1 MPVGGRQRRG
11 IGTGDSQGQSEKEKA
26 PAMKPGLV
34 TPLGT
39 SASEVPRD

>member
-26 PAMKPGLV
+26 ARHSILPCHHRQHVHRMW
-34 TPLGT
+34 
-39 SASEVPRD
+39 